1 MSGFVENYNVL
12 IIDPQRDFL
21 DEGYE
26 GSKNEP
32 FDLGNLPV
40 AGSKM
45 DIENIIK
52 MLNNEEMKDKINSIN
67 VSLDTHTRNHIA
79 NASLWKIIEGDFI
92 GKEIPSVTMVSI
104 KDNKWHGLPVVKDT
118 SGDLFEKYLIIE
130 PDFDKLGADE
140 NDKKVLDT
148 WFKYYYNYNA
158 VEGRNGLTLWADHC
172 IEETEGHKVNPNL
185 KNALNTCGK
194 TVNYHIKGQ
203 NCLVEMFS
211 IMKADLVYNNE
222 SIEAAFNTM
231 NKEENVNMDLEGF
244 KTTLNKFIYTGSE
257 KQYKDSNESLN
268 VTDDGITDDVTN
280 RKYLGT
286 DFNNNLFD
294 KICEN
299 GYPIVI
305 CGEALSHCVLNSF
318 KDIYEKL
325 QSVETQNELWLIANA
340 SKPIAGSK
348 EKTIKFYEKY
358 FDEAKERV
366 KFVKINDEGKLI
378 EIDKFDDFLKD
389 SGLTDLKSGGKRR
402 NKTSKK
408 SKATK
413 KSKKS
418 KKSSKTTRKHRKTH
432 RSKR

>member
-1 MSGFVENYNVL
+1 MDGTFNLL
-12 IIDPQRDFL
+12 IIDPQKDFL
-21 DEGYE
+21 DEGYK
-26 GSKNEP
+26 GSKNEAYG
-32 FDLGNLPV
+32 LGNLPV
-40 AGSKM
+40 AGSKK

-92 GKEIPSVTMVSI
+92 GKEIPSVTAVSI
-104 KDNKWHGLPVVKDT
+104 KDGKWHGLPVVDAT
-118 SGDLFEKYLIIE
+118 SGDLFMKDLIIE
-130 PDFDKLGADE
+130 PDFVKLGANED
-140 NDKKVLDT
+140 DKIVLDT

-172 IEETEGHKVNPNL
+172 IEELEGHTVNTML
-185 KNALNTCGK
+185 KNALDKSVK

-211 IMKADLVYNNE
+211 IMKADLVYNDD
-222 SIEAAFNTM
+222 SIKAAFDTM
-231 NKEENVNMDLEGF
+231 NKDENNNMNLDVF
-244 KTTLNKFIYTGSE
+244 KNTLDKFIYTGSNQKYE
-257 KQYKDSNESLN
+257 ESNNSLN
-268 VTDDGITDDVTN
+268 VIGGATGDVTN
-280 RKYLGT
+280 SKYLGT
-286 DFNNNLFD
+286 DFNNGLFE
-294 KICEN
+294 KISEN
-299 GYPIVI
+299 GLPIVI

-318 KDIYEKL
+318 KDIYKNL
-325 QSVETQNELWLIANA
+325 QVKQLQNELWLIANA
-340 SKPIAGSK
+340 SKPIAGYK
-348 EKTIKFYEKY
+348 EKTTDFYQYY

-366 KFVKINDEGKLI
+366 KFVKINDEGKLTK
-378 EIDKFDDFLKD
+378 IDIFDDFLKD

-418 KKSSKTTRKHRKTH
+418 KKSSTKKHRKTH
-432 RSKR
+432 KSKH